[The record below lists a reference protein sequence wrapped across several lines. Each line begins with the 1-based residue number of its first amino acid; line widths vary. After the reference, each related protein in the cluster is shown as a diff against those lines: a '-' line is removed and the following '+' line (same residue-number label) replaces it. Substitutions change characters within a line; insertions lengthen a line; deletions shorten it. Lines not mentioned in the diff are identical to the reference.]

1 MPKSPN
7 LTIIFI
13 ALSAVVVAGII
24 GGIYLTAHDKDATAF
39 YGFFTATLATVIAF
53 GGIARGQ
60 NSINESVDQVKQ
72 NVNGRLS
79 RLIELATQNAT
90 SRADLTEVRKIQAD
104 SGVVPTVTD
113 NTNV

>member
-53 GGIARGQ
+53 AGIARGQ
-60 NSINESVDQVKQ
+60 GSINDSVNQVKE

-79 RLIELATQNAT
+79 RLIELATQNSST
-90 SRADLTEVRKIQAD
+90 RSDLAEVRKISQD
-104 SGVVPTVTD
+104 SGVIPTTED
-113 NTNV
+113 THA